1 MPRKITEVGLQFREK
16 FGYTGKLTKE
26 AMRKELWNE
35 WCKLAMKKRW
45 TTPEH
50 KKELTER
57 KEQRRIKNEERK
69 EQRRIKNEERNKQR
83 RLNGEQYHKYCK
95 NIELVENFYEAQ
107 KDDFNGWIL
116 HHKLEQMFTASEL
129 MKMNIYYNCKP
140 GELMFIRVS
149 EHNSNRKLHYGC
161 RIRDM
166 SKCGR
171 KKCEK
176 MKIFSQNT

>member
-16 FGYTGKLTKE
+16 FGYTGKITRK
-26 AMRKELWNE
+26 AMGKELWNE
-35 WCKLAMKKRW
+35 WCKVAMKKRC

-50 KKELTER
+50 KKQLAER
-57 KEQRRIKNEERK
+57 KLERRIKT
-69 EQRRIKNEERNKQR
+69 EQRNKERI
-83 RLNGEQYHKYCK
+83 LNGEKYHKYCK

-116 HHKLEQMFTASEL
+116 HHKLEQMFSANEL
-129 MKMNIYYNCKP
+129 MNMGIYYKCKP

-149 EHNSNRKLHYGC
+149 EHNNNRKLHYGC

-166 SKCGR
+166 SKCVR
-171 KKCEK
+171 NKKNEK
-176 MKIFSQNT
+176 K

>member
-16 FGYTGKLTKE
+16 FGYTGKIAKE
-26 AMRKELWNE
+26 AMGKELWNE
-35 WCKLAMKKRW
+35 WCKLDMKKRW

-50 KKELTER
+50 KKELAKR
-57 KEQRRIKNEERK
+57 KEQRIIET
-69 EQRRIKNEERNKQR
+69 EQRRIERI
-83 RLNGEQYHKYCK
+83 LNGEQYRHYCK

-107 KDDFNGWIL
+107 KDAFKGWIL

-129 MKMNIYYNCKP
+129 IKMNIYYNCKP

-149 EHNSNRKLHYGC
+149 EHNSNRKLHYGY

-171 KKCEK
+171 MKKK
-176 MKIFSQNT
+176 MKK

>member
-1 MPRKITEVGLQFREK
+1 MSRKITEVGLQFREK
-16 FGYTGKLTKE
+16 FSYTGKITRK
-26 AMRKELWNE
+26 AMGKELWNE

-50 KKELTER
+50 KKQLAER
-57 KEQRRIKNEERK
+57 KEERK
-69 EQRRIKNEERNKQR
+69 EERIIKTEQINKER
-83 RLNGEQYHKYCK
+83 RLNGYKYHNYCK

-129 MKMNIYYNCKP
+129 MEMGIYYNCKP

-149 EHNSNRKLHYGC
+149 EHNNNLKLHYGC

-171 KKCEK
+171 KPKSVKKKNEK
-176 MKIFSQNT
+176 MKIFS

>member
-16 FGYTGKLTKE
+16 FSYTGKITRK
-26 AMRKELWNE
+26 AMGKELWNE
-35 WCKLAMKKRW
+35 WCKVAMNKRR

-50 KKELTER
+50 KKQLAER
-57 KEQRRIKNEERK
+57 KLERRIKTEQINK
-69 EQRRIKNEERNKQR
+69 ER

-129 MKMNIYYNCKP
+129 KEMGIYYKCKP

-149 EHNSNRKLHYGC
+149 EHNSNHKLHYGC

-171 KKCEK
+171 NKKKCEKK
-176 MKIFSQNT
+176 MKIFSQNTDR